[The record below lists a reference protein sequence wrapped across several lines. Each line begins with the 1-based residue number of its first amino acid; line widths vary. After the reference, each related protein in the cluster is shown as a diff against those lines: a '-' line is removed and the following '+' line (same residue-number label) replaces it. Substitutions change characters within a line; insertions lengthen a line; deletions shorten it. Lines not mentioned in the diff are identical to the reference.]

1 MRTRSRRP
9 GRAAAIGSVRGTSRG
24 RGATGEQLCS
34 LGLESPI
41 VRAASRL
48 ALRATAR
55 CAAAALTR
63 PARWALGPSDGQHGV
78 PASVFVGPAVAIPEH
93 GIKGSD
99 HFAHDRDDRD
109 LRLFADPNEA
119 TVEGTQSRVE
129 PDRGQGRHV
138 ECVADADTTAV
149 DVAPPAEPAAIEVVW
164 RQADQRGDLL
174 AADLAE
180 FGHQGR
186 QGIGERGA
194 DARHRAQKAE
204 ASGKVWLGCDQLGQT
219 LVEHGDVG
227 LYPGEAPLSDALQ
240 QGVFEMAGLALHRNM
255 LVAELAAHRD
265 GLSEPFEGRIALNH
279 SGRHDRNIVGDQARI
294 DAVVF
299 RQSAGS
305 ASKLPQ
311 FVRVDPPH
319 REAGCQQDADD
330 ATLVA
335 ATRFQADRG
344 DRTLRQSSDQLSPA
358 GRVVGDTKTAPSG
371 SDCYVQTIDRNID
384 PDIVRFAHLRTPS
397 LLMRARALA
406 TVRVWKIWLERQ
418 AHPRS
423 DSQDAH
429 GLPVMAGPV
438 RDRATV
444 IPENA
449 RFQTY
454 KTRRFQTLRASCHS
468 PSIGMWKQSQ

>member
-1 MRTRSRRP
+1 MGWVKRPSP
-9 GRAAAIGSVRGTSRG
+9 GR
-24 RGATGEQLCS
+24 TGMSEQLCS
-34 LGLESPI
+34 LGLGSPI

-48 ALRATAR
+48 ALRATAQG
-55 CAAAALTR
+55 AAAALTR
-63 PARWALGPSDGQHGV
+63 PARWARGPSDGRHGV
-78 PASVFVGPAVAIPEH
+78 PAGVSVGPAVTIAEH
-93 GIKGSD
+93 RIKGGE

-109 LRLFADPNEA
+109 FRLLARANEA
-119 TVEGTQSRVE
+119 MVEGAQCRVE
-129 PDRGQGRHV
+129 PERGQGWHV
-138 ECVADADTTAV
+138 ERVADRCATSI
-149 DVAPPAEPAAIEVVW
+149 DVALPTEPAAIERVR
-164 RQADQRGDLL
+164 RQADQCGNLL
-174 AADLAE
+174 AADLPE
-180 FGHQGR
+180 FGHQSQ

-194 DARHRAQKAE
+194 DAGHRAQQAE

-227 LYPGEAPLSDALQ
+227 LYSGEAPLSDALQ

-305 ASKLPQ
+305 ASKLPH

-335 ATRFQADRG
+335 ATRLQADRG
-344 DRTLRQSSDQLSPA
+344 DRTSRQSSDQLSPA

-384 PDIVRFAHLRTPS
+384 PDIVRLAHLRTPS

-406 TVRVWKIWLERQ
+406 TVRVWKIWLERR
-418 AHPRS
+418 ARPRS

-449 RFQTY
+449 LFQTY
-454 KTRRFQTLRASCHS
+454 KTRRYRPFRHS
-468 PSIGMWKQSQ
+468 PD